1 MKITV
6 QQLRYLLK
14 VAETGSISNAAKAL
28 DAAHGTISEAV
39 NAVEKELGFK
49 VFTRS
54 KKGIDPTD
62 RGIEVLAGARR
73 VVEIMDGF
81 EVRFGGTTQR
91 PNSFVVS
98 TQEFKFVIAAFNK
111 VTNTLDTSQISYSF
125 NLRQYTRPIDD
136 VYAGIA
142 DIGVIGVR
150 KSIDYAVFDKIAQLG
165 VSYHPLFNARYY
177 AYMDRAHP
185 LAGRESVT
193 VADLAAYPQYSFEN
207 FRHIKAEGRP
217 QNATFINARGGNTIS
232 PDDLMYPDLIPLIS
246 DVDGYAIWVSLYPD
260 HAPYERT
267 VLVPI
272 DVDDYMEV
280 GYVLRAGYEPT
291 ETVRN
296 FIAELKTFDPK
307 EIEEQ

>member
-1 MKITV
+1 MKVTV

-28 DAAHGTISEAV
+28 NAAHGTISEAV
-39 NAVEKELGFK
+39 NSVEKELGFE
-49 VFTRS
+49 VFVRS
-54 KKGIDPTD
+54 KKGIAPTE
-62 RGIEVLAGARR
+62 RGIEVLAGARH
-73 VVEIMDGF
+73 VVESMDGF
-81 EVRFGGTTQR
+81 EGRFGGVPVK

-111 VTNTLDTSQISYSF
+111 VTNSLDADQISYSF
-125 NLRQYTRPIDD
+125 NLRQYSRPIDD

-142 DIGVIGVR
+142 DIAVIGIR
-150 KSIDYAVFDKIAQLG
+150 KSIGHIVLDKIKQLD
-165 VSYHPLFNARYY
+165 VDYHPLFNARYY

-185 LAGRESVT
+185 LAKRQSVSI
-193 VADLAAYPQYSFEN
+193 AELAAYPQYSFEN
-207 FRHIKAEGRP
+207 FRHIKTEGRP
-217 QNATFINARGGNTIS
+217 QNATSISSRAGNITS

-246 DVDGYAIWVSLYPD
+246 DIDGYAIWVSLYPD

-280 GYVLRAGYEPT
+280 GYVLRKGAVISPI
-291 ETVRN
+291 VDN
-296 FIAELKTFDPK
+296 FISELKTFDPK
-307 EIEEQ
+307 EI

>member
-14 VAETGSISNAAKAL
+14 VAETGSISNAAKTL

-49 VFTRS
+49 VFLRS

-73 VVEIMDGF
+73 VVESMDGF
-81 EVRFGGTTQR
+81 EGRFGGVSKR

-111 VTNTLDTSQISYSF
+111 VTNALDADQVSYSF
-125 NLRQYTRPIDD
+125 NLRQYSKPIDD

-142 DIGVIGVR
+142 DIGVIGTR
-150 KSIDYAVFDKIAQLG
+150 KSISRITFEKIEQLG
-165 VSYHPLFNARYY
+165 VEYHPLFNARYY

-185 LAGRESVT
+185 LARRASVT
-193 VADLAAYPQYSFEN
+193 IDDLAAYPQYSFEN
-207 FRHIKAEGRP
+207 FRHIKTEGRP
-217 QNATFINARGGNTIS
+217 QNATFINSRSSNTMS

-267 VLVPI
+267 VLIPI

-280 GYVLRAGYEPT
+280 GYVLRRGTEPS
-291 ETVRN
+291 ETVRS

-307 EIEEQ
+307 EI

>member
-28 DAAHGTISEAV
+28 NAAHGTISEAV
-39 NAVEKELGFK
+39 NSVEKELGFEI
-49 VFTRS
+49 FLRS
-54 KKGIDPTD
+54 KKGITPTE
-62 RGIEVLAGARR
+62 RGIEVLSGARH
-73 VVEIMDGF
+73 VVESMDGF
-81 EVRFGGTTQR
+81 EGRFGGGAAR
-91 PNSFVVS
+91 ANSFVVS

-111 VTNTLDTSQISYSF
+111 VTNALDTDKVSYSF
-125 NLRQYTRPIDD
+125 NLRQYSKPVDD

-142 DIGVIGVR
+142 DIAVIGMR
-150 KSIDYAVFDKIAQLG
+150 HSIDHITLEKIKRLD
-165 VSYHPLFNARYY
+165 VEFHPLFHARYY

-185 LAGRESVT
+185 LAKRESVT
-193 VADLAAYPQYSFEN
+193 IDDLAGYPQYSFEN
-207 FRHIKAEGRP
+207 FRHIKTEGRP
-217 QNATFINARGGNTIS
+217 QSATFVGSRGGKIIS

-246 DVDGYAIWVSLYPD
+246 DIDGYAIWVSLYPD

-280 GYVLRAGYEPT
+280 GYV
-291 ETVRN
+291 VRKHATPSPIVEE

-307 EIEEQ
+307 EI